1 MYILK
6 SKWVFMIEGSCKKKH
21 PKLEVKKMRKV
32 FFVALAFILLL
43 NFLPFGNY
51 TEASEETGPGV
62 VYLNG
67 KEMYKDKY
75 GNLYP
80 IWEDS
85 RGKKQVRISDFEYA
99 PLEALLER
107 DRREGK
113 GEFIDLGPGLTW
125 ALSVVSYN
133 QNYVGWRD
141 VTLGFGP
148 TTIGSHGCFL
158 TSSAMSLATYNLT
171 ISGSLVDPLN
181 LNEWMK
187 NNGGFYQDLLIF
199 DTIANFPGISS
210 VGYSD
215 SLTDTIYCIYSG
227 VVPILKM
234 YPTHYSP
241 LNQTDGTYNR
251 YNNYIEN
258 SYHPDYYRKQGI
270 KQSLYEAGYYFE
282 TTNVFRYAFPG
293 S

>member
-1 MYILK
+1 LK
-6 SKWVFMIEGSCKKKH
+6 
-21 PKLEVKKMRKV
+21 VKKMRRKFGSFGKAQVPVTPGKV
-32 FFVALAFILLL
+32 FFVALAFILLF

-125 ALSVVSYN
+125 ALSIVSYN

-215 SLTDTIYCIYSG
+215 SLTDAIYCIYSG